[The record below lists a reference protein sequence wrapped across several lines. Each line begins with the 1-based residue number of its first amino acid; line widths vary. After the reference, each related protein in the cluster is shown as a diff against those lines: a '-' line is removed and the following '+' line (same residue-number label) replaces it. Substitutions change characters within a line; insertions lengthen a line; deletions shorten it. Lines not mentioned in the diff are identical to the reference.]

1 MAKAEPNPP
10 APFPK
15 KEGGESGASDGEGT
29 GPPGASPSP
38 PGGRGEGASPLPLF
52 AALLLG
58 AFALLQALA
67 TNNFPDLFIYRIG
80 PLLVSEG
87 RTPYDVPLVRAR
99 VAAQF
104 PEENPKLDSLVNNC
118 GYFPP
123 PLAIVVYMPFAVLPW
138 VGAKVLWAV
147 VTAFA
152 AWAIAQLPN
161 QFRAPGQAP
170 APRTLVWLIV
180 PLALV
185 FNPLAVATVV
195 VGQTPLWSVACVVA
209 GQMCF
214 DRGRTWFGA
223 ALWAIPFVKPH
234 LALPLVAVAWYLGG
248 WKRAA
253 AVVAIVAALNLIGAT
268 LAGGSPLYLKD
279 YFDYL
284 PTAHKAVLYNR
295 AEMNPQITSWN
306 RLLFA
311 LGGPLIELTIVT
323 TVAGYLVWGGLV
335 LGRVAL
341 AGERPSAAW
350 ALAAAVAGALT
361 CCQVLGY
368 ELLALTLVVPWIRDL
383 FAGGWKVRGW
393 AAVLL
398 LLSQQIPMPLDAI
411 ERASGDSPSAVMRF
425 VLTVLGSS
433 RPLGAM
439 ALAVLVLVGPVAPGP
454 RADGTRPG
462 P

>member
-1 MAKAEPNPP
+1 MPTAISEPVENRGRKPP
-10 APFPK
+10 A
-15 KEGGESGASDGEGT
+15 
-29 GPPGASPSP
+29 
-38 PGGRGEGASPLPLF
+38 RLIPLF

-58 AFALLQALA
+58 AFALAQALTA
-67 TNNFPDLFIYRIG
+67 NNFPDLFIYRIG
-80 PLLVSEG
+80 PVLVSEG
-87 RTPYDVPLVRAR
+87 QTPYNVPLVRER

-104 PEENPKLDSLVNNC
+104 PDPEPKFDSLVNNC

-123 PLAIVVYMPFAVLPW
+123 PLAIMVYLPFAMLSW
-138 VGAKVLWAV
+138 TGAKVLWAL
-147 VTAFA
+147 VTALT

-161 QFRAPGQAP
+161 QFRAPDQPP
-170 APRTLVWLIV
+170 APRTLVWIIV

-185 FNPLAVATVV
+185 LNPLAVATVV
-195 VGQTPLWSVACVVA
+195 VGQTSLWSVACVVA

-214 DRGRTWFGA
+214 EWASRLRLATAELEEEENWDALLRIERKSTFAFWLGA

-234 LALPLVAVAWYLGG
+234 LALPLIALAWYLGG

-253 AVVAIVAALNLIGAT
+253 AIVAIVAALNLIGAT

-279 YFDYL
+279 YLAYL
-284 PTAHKAVLYNR
+284 PSAHKEVLYNR
-295 AEMNPQITSWN
+295 AELNPQITSWN

-311 LGGPLIELTIVT
+311 FGGPLIEQTIVT
-323 TVAGYLVWGGLV
+323 TLAGYLVWGGLV
-335 LGRVAL
+335 LGRIAL

-350 ALAAAVAGALT
+350 ALAATVAGALT

-368 ELLALTLVVPWIRDL
+368 ELLALTLVVPLIRDL

-398 LLSQQIPMPLDAI
+398 LLSQQLPLEVYGYLGI
-411 ERASGDSPSAVMRF
+411 EF
-425 VLTVLGSS
+425 H

-439 ALAVLVLVGPVAPGP
+439 VLAILVLIGPFALLAAFALSRNTTRGWCR
-454 RADGTRPG
+454 RASASSYSA
-462 P
+462 